1 MIEIENLRLLLEC
14 KITDSVNRDRKA
26 IMPKYTKTRLSVCN
40 QRAVAVNFVQN
51 DSVYIHGK
59 RLMVT
64 ENNRII
70 RAYNNVRFYKTDMS
84 GRSDSLYLV
93 QKP

>member
-1 MIEIENLRLLLEC
+1 
-14 KITDSVNRDRKA
+14 
-26 IMPKYTKTRLSVCN
+26 
-40 QRAVAVNFVQN
+40 VAVNFVQN

-84 GRSDSLYLV
+84 GNVTHCPGSKTITKLIGNPVLWNGKAKL
-93 QKP
+93 QEI